1 MARAQAPEA
10 RPRTATGKFV
20 AQVSAAGSEVLAHK
34 LLADLT
40 RRMPEVAG
48 MPTLVERVHV
58 KDAFLFRVSIG
69 GFQTS
74 STAEAFCVRL
84 RSASFPCWVR

>member
-1 MARAQAPEA
+1 
-10 RPRTATGKFV
+10 
-20 AQVSAAGSEVLAHK
+20 
-34 LLADLT
+34 
-40 RRMPEVAG
+40 
-48 MPTLVERVHV
+48 MPTSVDRVRV
-58 KDAFLFRVSIG
+58 KDAVLFRVSIG

>member
-1 MARAQAPEA
+1 VARAQAPEA
-10 RPRTATGKFV
+10 RSRTATGKFV
-20 AQVSAAGSEVLAHK
+20 AQISAAGSEALAHK

-40 RRMPEVAG
+40 RRLPEVAG
-48 MPTLVERVHV
+48 MPTAVEPVHV
-58 KDAFLFRVSIG
+58 KDAVLFRVSIR
-69 GFQTS
+69 GFETS